1 MITLKISTRLKDLSS
16 KISREITFD
25 QLLHDFHKKDNFFLI
40 ILLAIP
46 PATPLSF
53 IPGFSALFGAC
64 IALICIQLFL
74 GRTKMWFP
82 AKLKNQK
89 VPNNI
94 KKGILKI
101 IPYVTHLEKYIKKRG
116 QWVSSY
122 YMKYLFIIFIL
133 VLSILLMLPIPYVDL
148 VSSSSIIIL
157 SMGIIKRDALLILG
171 ALLLIII
178 YLCFLYY
185 ILRTALFLT
194 FKAYNFIK
202 SLFT

>member
-1 MITLKISTRLKDLSS
+1 MIHKIRLRLFLILILFLLVQNKIQIVNHKLNVKVITLKISTRLKDLSS

-94 KKGILKI
+94 KK
-101 IPYVTHLEKYIKKRG
+101 E
-116 QWVSSY
+116 
-122 YMKYLFIIFIL
+122 F
-133 VLSILLMLPIPYVDL
+133 
-148 VSSSSIIIL
+148 
-157 SMGIIKRDALLILG
+157 
-171 ALLLIII
+171 
-178 YLCFLYY
+178 
-185 ILRTALFLT
+185 
-194 FKAYNFIK
+194 
-202 SLFT
+202 